1 MTACHSSARG
11 DGDGRDDW
19 QTPRELFEAIEQ
31 RHRLCFALDAAC
43 ETHNAL
49 CERAAAHDA
58 GVDGLSLDWS
68 TFGPTW
74 VNPPYSEVRR
84 WMQKARREGRRV
96 PVACLVP
103 CRPSTRWWAE
113 SVHSP
118 HGLTC
123 AAFVDMLHGRVT
135 FQGAPSGAPFPSA
148 VVVYLP
154 GWQGPPVVRV
164 WDWRSRQLLLPV
176 T

>member
-1 MTACHSSARG
+1 MTDKAYHSSARG
-11 DGDGRDDW
+11 SGAGRDDW
-19 QTPRELFEAIEQ
+19 RTPRELFDAIGRRYRIRFE
-31 RHRLCFALDAAC
+31 LDAAC

-49 CERAAAHDA
+49 CPLSLAHDK
-58 GVDGLSLDWS
+58 GDDGLIFDWS
-68 TFGPTW
+68 SFGATW
-74 VNPPYSEVRR
+74 VNPPYSDVRK
-84 WMQKARREGRRV
+84 WMRKARDEGQRV

-103 CRPSTRWWAE
+103 CRPSTRWWSE

-123 AAFVDMLHGRVT
+123 AAFVDLLHGRVR
-135 FQGAPSGAPFPSA
+135 FDGAPSGAPFPSA

-164 WDWRSRQLLLPV
+164 WDWRAECDL
-176 T
+176 